1 MSIFARVGISCCV
14 LFKEEQI
21 LLSLSDTTMDGN
33 SIEPEVLKRY
43 LDGVCSP
50 EEAARVEEW
59 YRRIGHEGAPP
70 EFSQPLHLLKV
81 QRKIS
86 EIEAARENPAPVYR
100 VNRPVTWKHYFAA
113 ASVLLLVGVTLL
125 PRLLKTDGK
134 GSIEHAPAATVITNT
149 LPRIVK
155 YQLPDKST
163 VWLHPDAT
171 LQYDEP
177 AFLSAGRKIR
187 LSGEAFFEI
196 VRDPANP
203 FIVEV
208 DKMRVKVLG
217 TSFLVRPDGGPA
229 NYEVAVVTGK
239 VEVYSENRSSD
250 APSPSVVLNPSE
262 KASFHLPTGAVT
274 ASRITTADPHIETW
288 QPADLSFEDT
298 SLADVAGQLELS
310 FGVKVH
316 FENSALANCVLKASF
331 ENHRLAEVLDAIS
344 EMLEL
349 TYEINHEQIL
359 LKGTGCPTNP

>member
-1 MSIFARVGISCCV
+1 MA
-14 LFKEEQI
+14 
-21 LLSLSDTTMDGN
+21 GN
-33 SIEPEVLKRY
+33 SIDPDLLARY
-43 LDGVCSP
+43 LDGTCSP
-50 EEAARVEEW
+50 EEAAEVEEW
-59 YRRIGHEGAPP
+59 YRRIRHSGSPP
-70 EFSQPLHLLKV
+70 EFSQPLHFLKV
-81 QRKIS
+81 RGKIS
-86 EIEAARENPAPVYR
+86 EMEAARENPAPVSR
-100 VNRPVTWKHYFAA
+100 TGRTAAWKRYVAA

-134 GSIEHAPAATVITNT
+134 ASSGEAAAVTVFTNT
-149 LPRIVK
+149 LSRIIK

-163 VWLHPDAT
+163 VWLHPGAT
-171 LQYDEP
+171 LQYGETG
-177 AFLSAGRKIR
+177 FSSAGRKVR
-187 LSGEAFFEI
+187 LTGEAFFEI

-208 DKMRVKVLG
+208 DKMRVRVLG
-217 TSFLVRPDGGPA
+217 TSFLVRPADSLA

-239 VEVYSENRSSD
+239 VEVYSESRESGAS
-250 APSPSVVLNPSE
+250 SPSVVLNPSE

-288 QPADLSFEDT
+288 QPADLSFEDAN
-298 SLADVAGQLELS
+298 LAEVAGQLELS

-331 ENHRLAEVLDAIS
+331 ENHRLAEVLDAMS

-359 LKGTGCPTNP
+359 LKGNGCPAGP

>member
-21 LLSLSDTTMDGN
+21 LLCLSNTTMAGN
-33 SIEPEVLKRY
+33 SIDPDVLKRY
-43 LDGVCSP
+43 LDGTCSP
-50 EEAARVEEW
+50 EEATEVEEW
-59 YRRIGHEGAPP
+59 YRRIGHSGSPP
-70 EFSQPLHLLKV
+70 EFSQPLHFLKV
-81 QRKIS
+81 RRKIS
-86 EIEAARENPAPVYR
+86 EIEAAHENPAPVYR
-100 VNRPVTWKHYFAA
+100 TNRPTAWKRYFAA
-113 ASVLLLVGVTLL
+113 ASVLLLIGMAFL
-125 PRLLKTDGK
+125 PGLLKTGGTDTLEK
-134 GSIEHAPAATVITNT
+134 AAPVTVFTNT
-149 LPRIVK
+149 LSRIVK

-171 LQYDEP
+171 LQYEEP
-177 AFLSAGRKIR
+177 AFSSLGRKVR
-187 LSGEAFFEI
+187 LRGEAFFEI

-217 TSFLVRPDGGPA
+217 TSFLVRPSDSLA

-239 VEVYSENRSSD
+239 VEVYSENRDSD
-250 APSPSVVLNPSE
+250 ASSPSVVLNPSE

-274 ASRITTADPHIETW
+274 ASRITTADPHIDTW
-288 QPADLSFEDT
+288 QPADLSFEDA
-298 SLADVAGQLELS
+298 SLTEVAGQLELS

-316 FENSALANCVLKASF
+316 FANSSLANCVLKASF
-331 ENHRLAEVLDAIS
+331 ENHRLAEVLDAMS

-359 LKGTGCPTNP
+359 LKGSGCPASP